1 MYLADVSCIKKRTQ
15 YFNTTLNG
23 SLAYSVVI
31 LSCVQHT
38 EYLIYMFPL
47 KLQICKTLSIII
59 ILFCVPR
66 LTVVKEKLFHV
77 LKDVVGF
84 QESTIED
91 DPLLHCTLTE
101 ELLYWRYL
109 EYQMLLT
116 VRTVVG

>member
-1 MYLADVSCIKKRTQ
+1 
-15 YFNTTLNG
+15 
-23 SLAYSVVI
+23 
-31 LSCVQHT
+31 
-38 EYLIYMFPL
+38 
-47 KLQICKTLSIII
+47 
-59 ILFCVPR
+59 
-66 LTVVKEKLFHV
+66 VKEKLFHV